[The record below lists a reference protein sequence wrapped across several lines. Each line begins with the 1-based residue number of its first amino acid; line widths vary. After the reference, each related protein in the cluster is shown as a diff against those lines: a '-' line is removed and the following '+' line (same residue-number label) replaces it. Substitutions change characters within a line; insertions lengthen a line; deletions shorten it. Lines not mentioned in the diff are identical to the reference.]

1 MRPPK
6 RTLEVGEQNRKIPD
20 CNRTNGANQDHE
32 ERNVMGVEER
42 GLDRRMLLLERAG
55 RKHVGGWMKGT
66 SR

>member
-1 MRPPK
+1 
-6 RTLEVGEQNRKIPD
+6 
-20 CNRTNGANQDHE
+20 
-32 ERNVMGVEER
+32 MGVEER